1 VSRPERPGGPLLW
14 LLEVL
19 VVLGALLQRGPVRR
33 PPPGVD
39 PEDLAAGYERGDM
52 NPAVVV
58 AAAAGLLLTLAIV
71 LVGITTFEA
80 VLTGTP
86 VTIGRPTDLVN
97 GLQAAPAPT
106 PPEPRLEAQSGQTLD
121 PYRAAEEQK
130 LNSYGWVDRQ
140 AGVARMP
147 IDRAMDL
154 VAQRGLP
161 ARVAGT
167 PTPRDSGSSS
177 PSVASSGRMDEA
189 YP

>member
-1 VSRPERPGGPLLW
+1 MSRPERHGGPILW

-19 VVLGALLQRGPVRR
+19 VVLGALLHRGPTHR

-39 PEDLAAGYERGDM
+39 PDDLAAGYERGDM
-52 NPAVVV
+52 NPAVVL
-58 AAAAGLLLTLAIV
+58 ATAAGLLLTLAIV

-80 VLTGTP
+80 ALTGTP
-86 VTIGRPTDLVN
+86 FTISRPADLIN

-154 VAQRGLP
+154 IAQRGLP
-161 ARVAGT
+161 ARPTAT
-167 PTPRDSGSSS
+167 ATPRDSGSSS
-177 PSVASSGRMDEA
+177 PSSASSGRVDEA